1 LGKTWGCKEEDE
13 CHGKPIK
20 GRVARK
26 RTNITRGWGGGMRVY
41 MFQKTQGLGKNSR
54 EPKRKMM
61 NIKMKSGVEWESN
74 GRQIEFPMGVE

>member
-1 LGKTWGCKEEDE
+1 MSWKTHKGKGCKEEDK
-13 CHGKPIK
+13 HNK
-20 GRVARK
+20 GL
-26 RTNITRGWGGGMRVY
+26 GGGGMRVY